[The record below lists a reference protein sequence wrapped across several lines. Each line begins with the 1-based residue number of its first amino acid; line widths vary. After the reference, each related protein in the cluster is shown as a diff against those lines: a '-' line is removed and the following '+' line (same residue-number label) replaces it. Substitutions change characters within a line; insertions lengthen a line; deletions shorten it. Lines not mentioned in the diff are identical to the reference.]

1 MIQEVMYDKLR
12 PKAQEWLYSTE
23 FREMAALTARLSQQI
38 DSQLGISKT
47 AEDYLLDDRR
57 IHLARLL
64 GDARGF
70 DYGLTATGQ
79 EVERAVE
86 GIKNLLH
93 DETFSRPADK
103 QLVCL
108 LSNLYLAAKQ
118 NKRQLISIR
127 LRRGKSVPEQYNP
140 SGTTFSMLE
149 KLVKALARHDLIVHV
164 PGNFAREAGY
174 NSHLPRIVAF
184 DELTHFLDEQCGWHF
199 GLLRFHEKTETV
211 QLKSEKDAEGQRHL
225 IPYTPSQ
232 EIAKQ
237 QQLLAQYNRFI
248 MNQRVMIP
256 GFLDM
261 IPDLIHT
268 RRVFNNNSWQSH
280 GRLYGGRYQQLN
292 EDLRSKI
299 TINGEPTVELDIKSC
314 HPTMAYAEVGIDWY
328 RQSNQDIYQREGVTS
343 WPRDLVKRCIST
355 LFNAKSRQSAV
366 SSLYDKQREE
376 GIVEVAGMVSYKGWA
391 TDLVDDC
398 FNSFSDL
405 QPLFYEERG
414 NHFMYKEG
422 NICMSVIEACVHHQI
437 PVLTLHDSFICRKED
452 EPVVLKQI
460 ELAFSKEV
468 GVKCLVN

>member
-1 MIQEVMYDKLR
+1 MFEKLR

-23 FREMAALTARLSQQI
+23 FREMDSLISGLSQQI
-38 DSQLGISKT
+38 DSQLGKNKT
-47 AEDYLLDDRR
+47 VDEYLLDNRR

-64 GDARGF
+64 GNARGF
-70 DYGLTATGQ
+70 DYGLTATGE
-79 EVERAVE
+79 EVERAVYK
-86 GIKNLLH
+86 IKGLLY
-93 DETFSRPADK
+93 DEVFNQPADK

-118 NKRQLISIR
+118 NKHQLISVR
-127 LRRGKSVPEQYNP
+127 LRRGKSIPSQYNP

-164 PGNFAREAGY
+164 PGNFARESEY
-174 NSHLPRIVAF
+174 KSYPPRIVAF
-184 DELTHFLDEQCGWHF
+184 DELTQFLDEQCGWHF

-211 QLKSEKDAEGQRHL
+211 QLKSEKDEEGKRHL
-225 IPYTPSQ
+225 IEYEPSQ
-232 EIAKQ
+232 DVAKQ
-237 QQLLAQYNRFI
+237 QQLLEQYNRFI

-256 GFLDM
+256 GFLGM

-292 EDLRSKI
+292 EEQRSKI
-299 TINGEPTVELDIKSC
+299 TINGEPTIELDIKSC
-314 HPTMAYAEVGIDWY
+314 HPTMAYAEIGIDWY
-328 RQSNQDIYQREGVTS
+328 RQSNQDIYLQEGVAD

-366 SSLYDKQREE
+366 SSLNNKQRKE
-376 GIVEVAGMVSYKGWA
+376 GIVEAAGIVPYKGWA

-398 FNSFSDL
+398 FNSFVKL
-405 QPLFYEERG
+405 QPLFYKEQG

-422 NICMSVIEACVHHQI
+422 NICMAVIDACLTEEV
-437 PVLTLHDSFICRKED
+437 PVLTLHDSFICRAKD
-452 EPVVLKQI
+452 ERFVKQI
-460 ELAFSKEV
+460 INRVFSNEV
-468 GVKCLVN
+468 SATCVIE